1 MNIRHDERIGRF
13 VADIRGDEAVL
24 DYTRIGDNILDYR
37 HTFVPPEHRGHGI
50 AGRLVRHA
58 LNYARDNQFSVIPSC
73 PFVADLIRRNP
84 EYQTLVAGNG

>member
-1 MNIRHDERIGRF
+1 MNITHDERIGRF
-13 VADIRGDEAVL
+13 VADIHGDEAVL
-24 DYTRIGDNILDYR
+24 DYTRISDHILDYR

-58 LNYARDNQFSVIPSC
+58 LDYARDNDLSVIPSC

-84 EYQTLVAGNG
+84 EYRTLVAGNG

>member
-24 DYTRIGDNILDYR
+24 DYTRVGAETLDYR

-58 LNYARDNQFSVIPSC
+58 LDHARDRGLSVVPSC
-73 PFVADLIRRNP
+73 PYVADFIRKNP
-84 EYQTLVAGNG
+84 EYQSLLAGDD